1 MTSLLPSTSTG
12 TASTGMKA
20 PGTASTGMKAPGT
33 VSKVKASTKQ
43 LSGDDIKEK
52 FMDAFSTAVSERVG
66 KMAKSHIKR
75 QKKIQ

>member
-20 PGTASTGMKAPGT
+20 PGTSTGMKAPGT

-52 FMDAFSTAVSERVG
+52 FMDAFSTAVSERW
-66 KMAKSHIKR
+66 
-75 QKKIQ
+75 